1 MFEYLVNKKGANRSY
16 KLSDLRLLYWSVLS
30 IRNYYAVTA

>member
-16 KLSDLRLLYWSVLS
+16 KLSDLRLFY
-30 IRNYYAVTA
+30 